1 MNASRM
7 PNAVAWLWLWLARSL
22 SLSLSPSLS
31 LDIYI
36 YIWAYIYI
44 LISLYLCK
52 KGGLHSIVISD
63 GGRGGDGWDGMR
75 WMKGR
80 TEVCMYVRMY
90 VRM

>member
-1 MNASRM
+1 MAM
-7 PNAVAWLWLWLARSL
+7 ALARSL
-22 SLSLSPSLS
+22 SLSLSLSLS
-31 LDIYI
+31 RYI
-36 YIWAYIYI
+36 YMGIYIYI